1 MSNYLLALPKQV
13 GKFLSE
19 FNHRVYSLFQ
29 RNPTIKDNPSLKF
42 DPPIEVQNNQCQA
55 CTDENIDLSFPGER
69 SIAQAEGSK
78 PETTEDIFA
87 KIFHFNPESVQINR
101 LSDDKFLEIN
111 QGFTNLTGY
120 TREDVIGR
128 TSSEINI
135 WESPEERNRFLN
147 EMQITGNVSNFEA
160 TFRMKDNR
168 LRAGQI
174 SAGII
179 EVNGE
184 KCILAVTREI
194 SDHARSLISLRE
206 SEEKFRFI
214 AERSTDIISL
224 LDVEGA
230 YIYVS
235 PACKPLLGYKPEE
248 MVGRN
253 LLDYIHPEDK
263 TLVGYVLKQLDIIDE
278 IQPLHYRVKT
288 IDGNYLWMEATA
300 LVIRDASSGNPI
312 QIQTNARNITERVKA
327 EEALR
332 DSEEKLRS
340 VISQSQDGI
349 LIIDEEGRIIEWSRG
364 QEKISG
370 IPRHQVMGE
379 FIWDIHQRMAPE
391 SERTPENLEINKKQT
406 FDLLSKGIV
415 MQGNLIQDATIVDTK
430 GMVHLTQ
437 TLTFPIYTPRGYMAG
452 SVSRDVTEMK
462 KAEDALRESE
472 SLYRTLARNFPN
484 GAVML
489 FDKDL
494 RYRVADGMGLS
505 SLNLDREQLENHTIF
520 EVYTPETNT
529 ILEPYYRAVLKG
541 RTEVFEVP
549 IGDLTYEVYAVPI
562 KNETGDILYGM
573 VMTQDISERKVAV
586 QTLKSRAQYLAILN
600 EVTQSALTETDLETM
615 MQKIV
620 DLLAMM
626 FTADHCYITGW
637 NDEMKQPIPLASFGF
652 LRSRY
657 TKTQLKPGEMT
668 LTRAVLESGTP
679 IVVDDLLHSEYISPR
694 LANQFPSKSMLAL
707 PLIGGGLNLGAILIG
722 FADQH
727 PFTKDEIQ
735 RAEQVAAQIA
745 LSMYKVKLF
754 EEVQINNI
762 QLEKRVEDRTKDLAL
777 KNQELETF
785 TYSVSHDLKAP
796 LRGIDGYS
804 RLLLEEHSSQIDEE
818 GLSFLR
824 TIRTAAGQ
832 MNQLIED
839 LLSYSRLE
847 RRTMMNNQVDIHTV
861 VSNLILE
868 RKDDIRRNKINVV
881 QEIPSRKIAIDE
893 KALEQALRNLL
904 DNAIKFSSNN
914 IMPKINV
921 TMIKGDEE
929 KSILC
934 VEDNGIG
941 FEMKYSEKIFD
952 IFQRL
957 HLPEE
962 YPGTG
967 IGLALVKKA
976 MQRMGGRAWA
986 ESQPGM
992 GAKFYLEIPG

>member
-1 MSNYLLALPKQV
+1 MSNNLLEIPKQV
-13 GKFLSE
+13 GKLLSE
-19 FNHRVYSLFQ
+19 FNQ
-29 RNPTIKDNPSLKF
+29 KKF
-42 DPPIEVQNNQCQA
+42 SSDKRQLISEDESALRFNLLIEEQSNFVQI
-55 CTDENIDLSFPGER
+55 CTDEHIELPLLKDKEEIRMNGNVSGE
-69 SIAQAEGSK
+69 
-78 PETTEDIFA
+78 TEDIFA
-87 KIFHFNPESVQINR
+87 KAFQFNPESVQINR

-111 QGFTNLTGY
+111 QGFTNLMGY
-120 TREDVIGR
+120 SKQEVIGR
-128 TSSEINI
+128 TCSEISV
-135 WESPEERNRFLN
+135 WEDPDDWNRIKNLL
-147 EMQITGNVSNFEA
+147 QTTGKITNLEV
-160 TFRMKDNR
+160 TFRMKDSR
-168 LRAGQI
+168 LGTGLI
-174 SAGII
+174 SAGLI

-184 KCILAVTREI
+184 KCLLAVTREI
-194 SDHARSLISLRE
+194 SDHAKSLISLSE

-214 AERSTDIISL
+214 IERSTDIISL
-224 LDVEGA
+224 LDERGTH
-230 YIYVS
+230 IYVS

-248 MVGRN
+248 MVGKS
-253 LLDYIHPEDK
+253 LLDYVHPEDK
-263 TLVGYVLKQLDIIDE
+263 ALVGYFLNQLGMINE
-278 IQPLHYRVKT
+278 ILPLQYRLKT
-288 IDGNYLWMEATA
+288 IEGNYLWMETTA
-300 LVIRDASSGNPI
+300 QVIRDTASGNPI
-312 QIQTNARNITERVKA
+312 QIQTNARNITERIKA

-349 LIIDEEGRIIEWSRG
+349 MIIDEEGKIIEWSHG

-370 IPRHQVMGE
+370 ILRPQAMGE
-379 FIWDIHQRMAPE
+379 FIWDIHHRMAPE
-391 SERTPENLEINKKQT
+391 SERTPENLIINKKQT
-406 FDLLSKGIV
+406 FDLLAKGIV
-415 MQGNLIQDATIVDTK
+415 KNGNLIQNGTIVDSK
-430 GMVHLTQ
+430 GVIYFTQ
-437 TLTFPIYTPRGYMAG
+437 TLTFPIFTPRGFMAG
-452 SVSRDVTEMK
+452 SVSRDVTDMK

-472 SLYRTLARNFPN
+472 GRYRTLARNFPN

-494 RYRVADGMGLS
+494 RYRVADGMGLPR
-505 SLNLDREQLENHTIF
+505 LNLDREQLENHTIF
-520 EVYTPETNT
+520 EVYTPETNA

-562 KNETGDILYGM
+562 KNEIGDISYGM

-586 QTLKSRAQYLAILN
+586 QTLKSKAQYLAILN
-600 EVTQSALTETDLETM
+600 EITQSALTETDLETM
-615 MQKIV
+615 MQKTV

-626 FTADHCYITGW
+626 FAADHCYITGW
-637 NDEMKQPIPLASFGF
+637 DNEEKQPIPLASFGP

-657 TKTQLKPGEMT
+657 TKIHPKRGEMT
-668 LTRAVLESGTP
+668 LTRAVVETGKP
-679 IVVDDLLHSEYISPR
+679 IIVDDLFHTEYISRR

-707 PLIGGGLNLGAILIG
+707 PLIGGGINLGAILIG
-722 FADQH
+722 YADQH
-727 PFTKDEIQ
+727 PFTEDEIQ
-735 RAEQVAAQIA
+735 RAEQVAGQIA

-754 EEVQINNI
+754 EEVQNSNV

-804 RLLLEEHSSQIDEE
+804 RLLIEEHSSQIDEE

-824 TIRTAAGQ
+824 TIRSAAGQ

-847 RRTMMNNQVDIHTV
+847 RRTLTNNQVDIYTMLN
-861 VSNLILE
+861 NLILE
-868 RKDDIRRNKINVV
+868 RKDDIRRNNIKIIHDVD
-881 QEIPSRKIAIDE
+881 QRKFSIDE

-904 DNAIKFSSNN
+904 DNAIKFSSNS
-914 IMPKINV
+914 IMP
-921 TMIKGDEE
+921 TIKVNLTESEE
-929 KSILC
+929 KKSIIC

-941 FEMKYSEKIFD
+941 FEMKYCEKIFD

-976 MQRMGGRAWA
+976 MQRIGGKAWA

-992 GAKFYLEIPG
+992 GAKFFLEIPG

>member
-1 MSNYLLALPKQV
+1 
-13 GKFLSE
+13 
-19 FNHRVYSLFQ
+19 
-29 RNPTIKDNPSLKF
+29 
-42 DPPIEVQNNQCQA
+42 
-55 CTDENIDLSFPGER
+55 
-69 SIAQAEGSK
+69 
-78 PETTEDIFA
+78 
-87 KIFHFNPESVQINR
+87 
-101 LSDDKFLEIN
+101 
-111 QGFTNLTGY
+111 
-120 TREDVIGR
+120 
-128 TSSEINI
+128 
-135 WESPEERNRFLN
+135 
-147 EMQITGNVSNFEA
+147 
-160 TFRMKDNR
+160 
-168 LRAGQI
+168 
-174 SAGII
+174 
-179 EVNGE
+179 
-184 KCILAVTREI
+184 
-194 SDHARSLISLRE
+194 
-206 SEEKFRFI
+206 
-214 AERSTDIISL
+214 
-224 LDVEGA
+224 
-230 YIYVS
+230 
-235 PACKPLLGYKPEE
+235 
-248 MVGRN
+248 
-253 LLDYIHPEDK
+253 
-263 TLVGYVLKQLDIIDE
+263 
-278 IQPLHYRVKT
+278 
-288 IDGNYLWMEATA
+288 MEATA
-300 LVIRDASSGNPI
+300 LVIRDSESGKPI

-340 VISQSQDGI
+340 VISQSLDGI
-349 LIIDEEGRIIEWSRG
+349 LIMDEEGRIIEWSRG

-370 IPRHQVMGE
+370 IPRHKAVGE
-379 FIWDIHQRMAPE
+379 FAWDIHQRMAPE
-391 SERTPENLEINKKQT
+391 SERTPENLEIDKKLT
-406 FDLLSKGIV
+406 FELLSKGNV
-415 MQGNLIQDATIVDTK
+415 MQGNLIQDSTIVDANGK
-430 GMVHLTQ
+430 DHLIQ

-472 SLYRTLARNFPN
+472 SRYRILAKNFPN

-494 RYRVADGMGLS
+494 RYIVADGMGLS
-505 SLNLDREQLENHTIF
+505 HLNLDRKQLENHTIF
-520 EVYTPETNT
+520 EIYTPETNA

-562 KNETGDILYGM
+562 KNETGEISFGM
-573 VMTQDISERKVAV
+573 VMTQDITERKVAV
-586 QTLKSRAQYLAILN
+586 QTLKSRAQYLSILN
-600 EVTQSALTETDLETM
+600 EITQNALSETDLETM

-637 NDEMKQPIPLASFGF
+637 NSEEKKPIPLAAFGL
-652 LRSRY
+652 LRSGYSMIRP
-657 TKTQLKPGEMT
+657 KPGEMT
-668 LTRAVLESGTP
+668 LTRAVVESGIP
-679 IVVDDLLHSEYISPR
+679 IVVDDLFHSEYISPR

-722 FADQH
+722 YADQH
-727 PFTKDEIQ
+727 SFTKDEIQ

-754 EEVQINNI
+754 EEVQVINI

-847 RRTMMNNQVDIHTV
+847 RRTMTNNQVDIHTL

-868 RKDDIRRNKINVV
+868 RKDDIRRNNINVI
-881 QEIPSRKIAIDE
+881 QEVPPRKLSLDE

-914 IMPKINV
+914 IMPKIKV
-921 TMIKGDEE
+921 SIIRAEE
-929 KSILC
+929 SKSILC

-941 FEMKYSEKIFD
+941 FEMKYCEKIFD

-976 MQRMGGRAWA
+976 MQRIGGRAWA
-986 ESQPGM
+986 ESQPGT

>member
-1 MSNYLLALPKQV
+1 MTNSLFKIPKQI
-13 GKFLSE
+13 GRILSE
-19 FNHRVYSLFQ
+19 FNQKKNSSDLQ
-29 RNPTIKDNPSLKF
+29 RSVAEDDLSLKF
-42 DPPIEVQNNQCQA
+42 NPQDEERNSRIQKCANEHIELPFL
-55 CTDENIDLSFPGER
+55 DDKEEIEEKR
-69 SIAQAEGSK
+69 SVSG
-78 PETTEDIFA
+78 TNEDIFTKA
-87 KIFHFNPESVQINR
+87 FQFNPESVQINR
-101 LSDDKFLEIN
+101 LSDGKFLEIN

-120 TREDVIGR
+120 TNEDVIGR
-128 TSSEINI
+128 TTSEINM
-135 WESPEERNRFLN
+135 WENHEERNRFLN
-147 EMQITGNVSNFEA
+147 EIQTTGNVSNFEA

-168 LRAGQI
+168 LRVGLI
-174 SAGII
+174 SAGLI

-184 KCILAVTREI
+184 KCILAATREI
-194 SDHARSLISLRE
+194 SDHARSLISLQE

-224 LDVEGA
+224 LDVGGA
-230 YIYVS
+230 FIYVS
-235 PACKPLLGYKPEE
+235 PACKPLLGYKSEE
-248 MVGRN
+248 MVGSN

-263 TLVGYVLKQLDIIDE
+263 ALVSHVLNQLDIITE
-278 IQPLHYRVKT
+278 IQPLQYRVRT
-288 IDGNYLWMEATA
+288 IDGDYIWMEVTA
-300 LVIRDASSGNPI
+300 LVIRDPSSGNPI

-340 VISQSQDGI
+340 VISQSLDGI
-349 LIIDEEGRIIEWSRG
+349 LIMDEEGKIIEWSRG

-370 IPRHQVMGE
+370 IPRHQAMGE
-379 FIWDIHQRMAPE
+379 FIWDIQNRMTPE
-391 SERTPENLEINKKQT
+391 FERTPKNLNYFKELT
-406 FDLLSKGIV
+406 LDLLSKGKV
-415 MQGNLIQDATIVDTK
+415 KWGNSIQEATIVDAK

-452 SVSRDVTEMK
+452 SVSRDVTDMK

-472 SLYRTLARNFPN
+472 GRYRTLARNFPN

-489 FDKDL
+489 FDKEL
-494 RYRVADGMGLS
+494 RYIVADGRGLS
-505 SLNLDREQLENHTIF
+505 SLNLDRELLENHTIF
-520 EVYTPETNT
+520 EVYTHETNA

-549 IGDLTYEVYAVPI
+549 IGELTYEVYAVPI
-562 KNETGDILYGM
+562 KNESGEILYGM

-586 QTLKSRAQYLAILN
+586 QTLQSRAQYLSILN
-600 EVTQSALTETDLETM
+600 EITQSALCETDLETM

-626 FTADHCYITGW
+626 FAADHCYITGW
-637 NDEMKQPIPLASFGF
+637 NDEMKQPVPLASFGP

-657 TKTQLKPGEMT
+657 TKIQPKLGEMT
-668 LTRAVLESGTP
+668 LTRAVVESGVP
-679 IVVDDLLHSEYISPR
+679 IVVDDLFHSEYISPR

-727 PFTKDEIQ
+727 SFTKDEIQ

-754 EEVQINNI
+754 EEVQISNI
-762 QLEKRVEDRTKDLAL
+762 QLEKRVEDRTTDLAL

-847 RRTMMNNQVDIHTV
+847 RRAMMNNQVDIHTV
-861 VSNLILE
+861 VSNLIFE
-868 RKDDIRRNKINVV
+868 RKDDIRRNKIKCS
-881 QEIPSRKIAIDE
+881 SRDPLKE
-893 KALEQALRNLL
+893 NRN
-904 DNAIKFSSNN
+904 
-914 IMPKINV
+914 
-921 TMIKGDEE
+921 
-929 KSILC
+929 
-934 VEDNGIG
+934 
-941 FEMKYSEKIFD
+941 
-952 IFQRL
+952 
-957 HLPEE
+957 
-962 YPGTG
+962 
-967 IGLALVKKA
+967 
-976 MQRMGGRAWA
+976 
-986 ESQPGM
+986 
-992 GAKFYLEIPG
+992 